1 MHCIV
6 YRILHVW
13 CISAFRG
20 ICNIFKSFWKRC
32 LTHQLLEFSVCLCS
46 FSKIAYY
53 NLGINLFFTL
63 LLQYIFST
71 YKLNCVVWYT
81 VLIYSI
87 YDMIF
92 FNNFYFTLFIHL
104 RQSTTQQPTAW
115 WHDTVRLDRIPVRQ
129 TMTVRPKAKRSSNSS
144 NNISKVQHQ
153 SNAPSSSSFIY
164 LVYYSDERR
173 IRETRMNQI
182 ESIPRFTVQ

>member
-1 MHCIV
+1 MYSPPWFRVLYFFIYNICYDVQYCSFSTRACRRNMIWLERYKHHTSTIHALYMHCIV

-115 WHDTVRLDRIPVRQ
+115 WHDTVRLDRTNRL
-129 TMTVRPKAKRSSNSS
+129 
-144 NNISKVQHQ
+144 
-153 SNAPSSSSFIY
+153 Y
-164 LVYYSDERR
+164 L
-173 IRETRMNQI
+173 
-182 ESIPRFTVQ
+182 P